1 MLYSVVGG
9 EDEQRALA
17 IFSTRERA
25 LTFVEERGVKNALIH
40 ESTLP
45 VEYEYPSD
53 VYAAHETAGRKGPLQ
68 FAGLFIDPK
77 EARAAAGK
85 RGTVITIRP
94 DLKHTEDI
102 H

>member
-1 MLYSVVGG
+1 MLYAVVGG
-9 EDEQRALA
+9 DDEQKILA

-45 VEYEYPSD
+45 AGYEYPSN
-53 VYAAHETAGRKGPLQ
+53 VYAAHEPLDREGALQ
-68 FAGLFIDPK
+68 FTGLFIDPE
-77 EARAAAGK
+77 EARAAVGEAGK
-85 RGTVITIRP
+85 VLTFRP